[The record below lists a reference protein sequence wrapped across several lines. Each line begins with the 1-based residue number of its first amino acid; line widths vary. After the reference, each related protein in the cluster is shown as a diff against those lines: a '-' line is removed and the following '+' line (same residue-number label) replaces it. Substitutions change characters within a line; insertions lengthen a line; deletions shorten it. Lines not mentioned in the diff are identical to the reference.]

1 MGGICAKPQRHLIS
15 HRTVAPAS
23 LARHPRPLDLEERIL
38 QAIENSMN
46 NAPAPPL
53 PPLHRQ
59 SPSPSRTRALKSLNM
74 LKIDT
79 NVIHKWDKIEHT
91 PITEEERQQY
101 LFYCPICMCH
111 SAGGASCKLC
121 QHHTC
126 FECAELILLKN
137 TSKHSCDEMEC
148 PHCRMYSSI
157 NIITKASDILR
168 TYIDSPTTR
177 KKLQEQIAQEETKTV
192 VDKAIKSGINRV
204 ALQMRHGYGSENT
217 MKNNALYRTRSTG
230 TAEG

>member
-1 MGGICAKPQRHLIS
+1 MGGICAKHHPIS
-15 HRTVAPAS
+15 HRTQVFLTHEYPS
-23 LARHPRPLDLEERIL
+23 VL
-38 QAIENSMN
+38 ENSMN

-53 PPLHRQ
+53 PPLPPLHRQ
-59 SPSPSRTRALKSLNM
+59 PSTSSSSSPLPSSRTRALKSLNM

-79 NVIHKWDKIEHT
+79 NIIHKWDKIEHT
-91 PITEEERQQY
+91 PITEEEKQQY

-121 QHHTC
+121 QHHVC

-148 PHCRMYSSI
+148 PHCRMYSAI
-157 NIITKASDILR
+157 NIIKKASDILR
-168 TYIDSPTTR
+168 TYIDSPKTR
-177 KKLQEQIAQEETKTV
+177 NKLQEQIAQEETKTV

-204 ALQMRHGYGSENT
+204 QVALQMKHGCGSKNT
-217 MKNNALYRTRSTG
+217 ITNNVLYRTRST
-230 TAEG
+230 AEG